1 MGEHFLNAV
10 TLYIVEPPLPA
21 FRLFKT
27 IQWISYLVLLAVLL
41 IAVGGE
47 KAWLDVLKAF
57 GVSSILA
64 LFISIINTLFSGKGL
79 AALGSYVLL
88 NLFLAFRFYRRYGVL
103 LNRSS
108 QKALAAL
115 SKALSRAWSDCLDGV
130 LHDMRKLKEDTR
142 EKVATINGIKTSNK

>member
-1 MGEHFLNAV
+1 V

-27 IQWISYLVLLAVLL
+27 LQWVSYLVLFAVLL

-57 GVSSILA
+57 GVASTLA
-64 LFISIINTLFSGKGL
+64 LLISIINTLFSSKGL

-88 NLFLAFRFYRRYGVL
+88 NFFLAFRFYRRYGTL
-103 LNRSS
+103 LQKFS
-108 QKALAAL
+108 QKTLDALRKAL
-115 SKALSRAWSDCLDGV
+115 SKAWGDCLDGI
-130 LHDMRKLKEDTR
+130 LHDMGRLKQETR
-142 EKVATINGIKTSNK
+142 EKMAAIKDIKDSNK